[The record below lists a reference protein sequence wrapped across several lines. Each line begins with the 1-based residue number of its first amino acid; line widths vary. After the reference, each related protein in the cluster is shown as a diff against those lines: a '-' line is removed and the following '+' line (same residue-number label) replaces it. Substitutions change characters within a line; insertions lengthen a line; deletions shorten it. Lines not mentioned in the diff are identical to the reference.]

1 MAGAALAL
9 PAIDGSGRICFR
21 FAVAE
26 VAPTSIPRVFHRI
39 WLGGPMPPEFA
50 GYGETFRRYHP
61 DWKFVHWHE
70 GNLPAL
76 RNQRLFDGASTY
88 AQKSDIARYEILY
101 EHGGIYV
108 DTDVECLKPFDP
120 LLRDG
125 VTCFCA
131 NEARLGL
138 AVSNAILGAVPRHP
152 FLEEV
157 IQEIPSATAALP
169 DGGPSWQTGPEMF
182 SRVLLER
189 KKRGTDDVVV
199 FPGRLFY
206 PHHWNPLVGPNRRQ
220 RPTNTNGPFPDAYA
234 VHHWAAD
241 WKQAGPT
248 APPSIQDAGFA
259 RRAGTPGGPDARPAA
274 RAHVATPAITVASG
288 GMAVVV
294 PGTAGVQ
301 GITVTA
307 GATVMAPGAHV
318 EMHTPEG
325 SIPHFWHTLPGY
337 FTFPDFYAWLA
348 EQMPRDRPS
357 RIVEVGVYQG
367 QSAAFLGVEL
377 IRRSRPCKID
387 LVDLFQASEQ
397 TVADSLR
404 PIAEVVGE
412 IISGDSAGAA
422 ARYANGTLDAVFLD
436 ADHDYASVSRDI
448 DAWRYKVRAGGIL
461 AGHDFCKTYPG
472 VLRAVTERF
481 PRRQVWQGLPFGP
494 SQSYFPVWQVRL

>member
-1 MAGAALAL
+1 
-9 PAIDGSGRICFR
+9 
-21 FAVAE
+21 
-26 VAPTSIPRVFHRI
+26 
-39 WLGGPMPPEFA
+39 MPPEFVA
-50 GYGETFRRYHP
+50 YGETFRRYHP
-61 DWKFVHWHE
+61 DWKFMHWHE

-76 RNQRLFDGASTY
+76 RNQQLFDGSSTY

-108 DTDVECLKPFDP
+108 DTDVECLKAFDP
-120 LLRDG
+120 LLSDG

-131 NEARLGL
+131 NEARHDL
-138 AVSNAILGAVPRHP
+138 AVSNAILGAVPGHP

-157 IQEIPSATAALP
+157 IHEIPAATAACP

-182 SRVLLER
+182 SRVLLDR
-189 KKRGTDDVVV
+189 KKRGTDDVVI

-220 RPTNTNGPFPDAYA
+220 RRTNTSGPFPDAYA

-241 WKQAGPT
+241 WQRAGPT

-259 RRAGTPGGPDARPAA
+259 RRGRPTGRPDAAA
-274 RAHVATPAITVASG
+274 VACAHVGTPAITVASG

-307 GATVMAPGAHV
+307 GATVITPGALV
-318 EMHTPEG
+318 EMRSPKG
-325 SIPHFWHTLPGY
+325 SVPHFWHSLQGY

-377 IRRSRPCKID
+377 MRRSRPTRID
-387 LVDLFQASEQ
+387 LVDRFHASAQ
-397 TVADSLR
+397 TVADNLR
-404 PIAEVVGE
+404 PIAPVLGE
-412 IISGDSAGAA
+412 IISGDSAGSA
-422 ARYANGTLDAVFLD
+422 ARFEDGTVDAVFID
-436 ADHDYASVSRDI
+436 ADHDYESVSRDI
-448 DAWRYKVRAGGIL
+448 DAWRPKVCAGGIL
-461 AGHDFCKTYPG
+461 AGHDFCKRYPG
-472 VLRAVTERF
+472 VMRAVTERF
-481 PRRQVWQGLPFGP
+481 PSRQVWQGLPFGP